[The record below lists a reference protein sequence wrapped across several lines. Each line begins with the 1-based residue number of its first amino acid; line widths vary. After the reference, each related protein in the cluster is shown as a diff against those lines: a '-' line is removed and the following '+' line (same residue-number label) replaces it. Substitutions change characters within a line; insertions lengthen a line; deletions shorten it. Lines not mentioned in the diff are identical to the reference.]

1 MQALSANTL
10 REILNSII
18 GYLGGIGIDNPSL
31 NAEILMMGALKCK
44 RVSLHTDYGRCL
56 TGEET
61 EYIWRL
67 VQRRASREP
76 LQYITG
82 MQGFWSLEFKVTP
95 DVLIPRPETELLIEE
110 ALKVVSGQLAVG
122 SCANRK
128 LVTANYLYP
137 CPLILDLCTGSGC
150 IAVTLAR
157 EIPHAVIYATDIS
170 ESALEIAKENAKM
183 HGVLDRIKFI
193 HGDLFNALDPKPLT
207 PDPISFDII
216 VSNPPYIRTKDIEN
230 LEPEV
235 KGFEPLEALDGGRNG
250 LDVIRKIIEKS
261 HIYLKK
267 DGILMFEIGAGQAV
281 NVMKLFE
288 SSFNYKGIS
297 IIKDYSGI
305 ERVVKAQRI

>member
-82 MQGFWSLEFKVTP
+82 MQGFWSL
-95 DVLIPRPETELLIEE
+95 

-207 PDPISFDII
+207 PDPS
-216 VSNPPYIRTKDIEN
+216 P
-230 LEPEV
+230 
-235 KGFEPLEALDGGRNG
+235 
-250 LDVIRKIIEKS
+250 
-261 HIYLKK
+261 
-267 DGILMFEIGAGQAV
+267 AG
-281 NVMKLFE
+281 
-288 SSFNYKGIS
+288 
-297 IIKDYSGI
+297 
-305 ERVVKAQRI
+305 